1 MSDPTTRIKPD
12 RIFPMLTCAVR
23 FTGPRITQTHLYA
36 ALLLAMVILAC
47 GGPTRDGAPETP
59 SRPNF
64 LFLYTDDQAAWALSR
79 EGESD
84 AHTPNLDLLFSEG
97 ARFTNS
103 FTTTPV
109 CSPSR
114 AGLMTSRYGS
124 ELGITD
130 FLSHSQEPDL
140 GLDPE
145 TVTWAEVLQSAGYA
159 TGLIGEWRLGEKDRY
174 HPTRAGFDFF
184 AGWRTGGNISKDP
197 ELEVDGK
204 LRRIEGY
211 TPDILTDFAIDF
223 MRERREGPFSLSV
236 HFWAPHANISN
247 RTPDGDRTWL
257 PLSEADWGR
266 FRDLDVGIPNPNY
279 PKLDIPRLRRMT
291 REYLGSVASV
301 DRNVGRLMAALD
313 KLGLRDN
320 TVVIFTSDHG
330 FNMGHNGIWH
340 KGNGRWILTDRR
352 GYRANLYD
360 RSLRVP
366 AAVRWPGVVAP
377 GTVIEET
384 ATNLDWYPTLL
395 KMAGLALPEGV
406 VVRGRD
412 LTPLLKGGHPEWD
425 NDLFAEYKQYHF
437 EQADQYGYRTPEW
450 KLVRDFSNPEKDEL
464 YHLTEDPDER
474 RNLIDSQ
481 DPKVTAAGNR
491 LQVKLE
497 ESHRSLGL

>member
-1 MSDPTTRIKPD
+1 MGVEP
-12 RIFPMLTCAVR
+12 
-23 FTGPRITQTHLYA
+23 
-36 ALLLAMVILAC
+36 
-47 GGPTRDGAPETP
+47 
-59 SRPNF
+59 
-64 LFLYTDDQAAWALSR
+64 R

-84 AHTPNLDLLFSEG
+84 AHTPNLDRLFAQG

-114 AGLMTSRYGS
+114 AALMTSRYGS

-130 FLSHSQEPDL
+130 FLSHSAEPDL

-145 TVTWAEVLQSAGYA
+145 TVTWPEVLQSAGYA
-159 TGLIGEWRLGEKDRY
+159 TGLIGKWHLGEEDRY
-174 HPTRAGFDFF
+174 HPTRAGFDYF

-197 ELEVDGK
+197 EVEVDGTM
-204 LRRIEGY
+204 RRIEGY

-223 MRERREGPFSLSV
+223 MNRPREGPFSLSV
-236 HFWAPHANISN
+236 HFWAPHANTAN

-257 PLSEADWGR
+257 PLSDADWER
-266 FRDLDVGIPNPNY
+266 FRDLDVRIPNPDY

-291 REYLGSVASV
+291 REYLASVASV

-313 KLGLRDN
+313 QLGLRDN
-320 TVVIFTSDHG
+320 TAVIFTSDHG

-352 GYRANLYD
+352 DNRANLYD

-366 AAVRWPGVVAP
+366 AAVRWPGVIAP

-384 ATNLDWYPTLL
+384 TTNLDWYPTLL
-395 KMAGLALPEGV
+395 GMAGLPLPEGV
-406 VVRGRD
+406 LIRGRD
-412 LTPLLKGGHPEWD
+412 LTALLKGASPGWN

-437 EQADQYGYRTPEW
+437 EQTEQYGYRTPEW
-450 KLVRDFSNPEKDEL
+450 KLVRDFSNPGKDEL
-464 YHLTEDPDER
+464 YHLSADPDER
-474 RNLIDSQ
+474 RNLIASED
-481 DPKVTAAGNR
+481 
-491 LQVKLE
+491 LQVVAAKQSLQAKLE
-497 ESHRSLGL
+497 ASRRSLK

>member
-1 MSDPTTRIKPD
+1 MPLLSLPLG
-12 RIFPMLTCAVR
+12 IFS
-23 FTGPRITQTHLYA
+23 
-36 ALLLAMVILAC
+36 
-47 GGPTRDGAPETP
+47 PTRTAFVPALFVTLAAVSCGDAVPDAVPETQP
-59 SRPNF
+59 RPNF

-84 AHTPNLDLLFSEG
+84 AHTPNLDRLFAEG

-114 AGLMTSRYGS
+114 AALMTSRYGS

-130 FLSHSQEPDL
+130 FLSHSAEPDL

-145 TVTWAEVLQSAGYA
+145 TVTWPEVLQSAGYA
-159 TGLIGEWRLGEKDRY
+159 TGLIGKWHLGEKDRY
-174 HPTRAGFDFF
+174 HPTRAGFDYF
-184 AGWRTGGNISKDP
+184 AGWRTGGNISQDP
-197 ELEVDGK
+197 EVEVDGTM
-204 LRRIEGY
+204 RRIEGY

-223 MRERREGPFSLSV
+223 MNRPREGPFLLSV
-236 HFWAPHANISN
+236 HFWAPHANTAN
-247 RTPDGDRTWL
+247 RTSDGDRTWL
-257 PLSEADWGR
+257 PLSDADWKR
-266 FRDLDVGIPNPNY
+266 FRNLDVRIPNPDY

-291 REYLGSVASV
+291 RKYLASVASV

-313 KLGLRDN
+313 ELGLRDN

-352 GYRANLYD
+352 DNRANLYD

-366 AAVRWPGVVAP
+366 AAVRWPGVIAP

-384 ATNLDWYPTLL
+384 TTNLDWYPTLL
-395 KMAGLALPEGV
+395 GMAGLPLPEGV
-406 VVRGRD
+406 LIRGRD
-412 LTPLLKGGHPEWD
+412 LTALLKGASPGWN

-437 EQADQYGYRTPEW
+437 EQTEQYGYRTPEW
-450 KLVRDFSNPEKDEL
+450 KLVRDFSNPGKDEL
-464 YHLTEDPDER
+464 YHLSADPDER
-474 RNLIDSQ
+474 RNLIASED
-481 DPKVTAAGNR
+481 
-491 LQVKLE
+491 LQVVAAKQSLQAKLE
-497 ESHRSLGL
+497 ASRRSLK

>member
-1 MSDPTTRIKPD
+1 MPHLSLPIGVFSPTRTAFVP
-12 RIFPMLTCAVR
+12 A
-23 FTGPRITQTHLYA
+23 
-36 ALLLAMVILAC
+36 LLAMLAAVSC
-47 GGPTRDGAPETP
+47 GDAVPDAVPEAEA
-59 SRPNF
+59 RPNF

-84 AHTPNLDLLFSEG
+84 AHTPNLDRLFAQG

-114 AGLMTSRYGS
+114 AALMTSRYGS

-130 FLSHSQEPDL
+130 FLSHSAEPDL

-145 TVTWAEVLQSAGYA
+145 TVTWPEVLQSAGYA
-159 TGLIGEWRLGEKDRY
+159 TGLIGKWHLGEEDRY
-174 HPTRAGFDFF
+174 HPTRAGFDYF

-197 ELEVDGK
+197 EVEVDGTM
-204 LRRIEGY
+204 RRIEGY

-223 MRERREGPFSLSV
+223 MNRPREGPFSLSV
-236 HFWAPHANISN
+236 HFWAPHANTAN

-257 PLSEADWGR
+257 PLSDADWER
-266 FRDLDVGIPNPNY
+266 FRDLDVRIPNPDY

-291 REYLGSVASV
+291 REYLASVASV

-313 KLGLRDN
+313 QLGLRDN
-320 TVVIFTSDHG
+320 TAVIFTSDHG

-352 GYRANLYD
+352 DNRANLYD

-366 AAVRWPGVVAP
+366 AAVRWPGVIAP

-384 ATNLDWYPTLL
+384 TTNLDWYPTLL
-395 KMAGLALPEGV
+395 GMAGLPLPEGV
-406 VVRGRD
+406 LIRGRD
-412 LTPLLKGGHPEWD
+412 LTALLKGASPGWN

-437 EQADQYGYRTPEW
+437 EQTEQYGYRTPEW
-450 KLVRDFSNPEKDEL
+450 KLVRDFSNPGKDEL
-464 YHLTEDPDER
+464 YHLSADPDER
-474 RNLIDSQ
+474 RNLIASED
-481 DPKVTAAGNR
+481 
-491 LQVKLE
+491 LQVVAAKQSLQAKLE
-497 ESHRSLGL
+497 ASRRSLK